1 MGILTRVLEK
11 SGYEL
16 DLKTFEPPPA
26 EVIFEVVEE
35 DSTMT
40 GVKAP
45 KGEEQDERLRKVVK
59 LSSEL
64 AESFR
69 LLRSKLFTSAKW

>member
-16 DLKTFEPPPA
+16 DLKTFEAPPA
-26 EVIFEVVEE
+26 EVVFEVVEE
-35 DSTMT
+35 DTMT

-45 KGEEQDERLRKVVK
+45 KGEQQDERLQKVVK

-69 LLRSKLFTSAKW
+69 LLRSKLFTSGKW